1 MRGSRELSQ
10 SLKQKGRGLEIWQLR
25 SLGYVLFAVLPY
37 LFFSTGLHGDDY
49 STILKAKDLDIWSFF
64 NPHPKVKGS
73 HVFGL
78 PSKYVF
84 RWIYGIAGDQ
94 LQWLYDVVKYLAHLC
109 IIFFTYKFWN
119 DYMPKQKALLAAGIF
134 VLFPIHDT
142 TTYWYM
148 TLSYVFTPGL
158 IMFAHHLIRK
168 DKYIIGI
175 ILTFLGAFFNYSS
188 PPYVFGL
195 ALIFAVE
202 RSYKKAL
209 IFSASGFTYV
219 LYYLVIGWMYPFA
232 ERRILDG
239 INVVQFIKNYL
250 LQIGSS
256 IDAMIGPSAWLKI
269 YYGITSIG
277 FFSLV
282 LCLSVLAIVWFTLR
296 SSKATKVYWPLL
308 AGLASVLLLSYA
320 MLSLTGLYTQTA
332 FNLGN
337 RVTVYGSLPLAYLL
351 VLPAFN
357 KRMFVVLALV
367 FFLPVF
373 GMSDYWK
380 SWNEHQKS
388 VINKIGSN
396 QKLALLMEEDVLLVT
411 GNIYSRLGP
420 FSHIELFSMP
430 WTVNSIFFKSTPSRN
445 VMALSNYVRTGGGR
459 LIDPKFGGYVSV
471 KERMY
476 LYDSDRNV
484 VSVITPTDLEGVME
498 KRPLEIRHW
507 MQLIG
512 DGPVRRAVLGL
523 SPRLEYLFE

>member
-373 GMSDYWK
+373 GLSDYWK

-396 QKLALLMEEDVLLVT
+396 QKLASLVEEDVLLVT

-445 VMALSNYVRTGGGR
+445 VMALPNYVRTGGER